1 MVRVPVNP
9 VVFPPT
15 FAAPEAQAILAEGGA
30 VYIAKVRELVK
41 KAIDGTDDLFPA
53 NHPIPDGDL
62 ASFQAKRPDWLARF
76 DGSLKGLLERRLYG
90 ERRRGRRPD
99 ADVSLAT
106 LRVLTAF
113 DHEKQVALSKLARTL
128 GHFTRRETMAL
139 DLRIEALLG
148 YESGRE
154 LDNPFGVDYVL
165 DAIGSTSRAVY
176 PLPQVW
182 RPLMER
188 IVADITPSF
197 NNVYIAIN
205 RVLADRGVLPEIKAL
220 LRARS
225 EHRPSDDGE
234 LFNTFTQLL
243 HDAGG
248 TLAADVLVPDIGPD
262 AGAPQPLV
270 FTNPAASAP
279 SPAARTVD
287 ANPHADAFTAGRVA
301 EMPVT
306 QEVIAAGLAA
316 LAARR
321 GGTAGPEAGAPEAA
335 SANAEGEGELLPSV
349 DPLMAMGTSTP
360 LFATLGQWQR
370 EDLTAAILNAV
381 PQSAAEH
388 AMVVPLN
395 LMPYIRS
402 AIADEI
408 ANPADRVTID
418 VIALL
423 FDYIFRDRSI
433 PESLRQLFSRLQV
446 PILKA
451 ALLDRSFFSKK
462 KHPARMLL
470 DHLAEA
476 SIGADANHRYGVAIR
491 ELASHVVDEL
501 CQDFEIDVAAFGR
514 ADQRIV
520 DFIDGERERLRVA
533 TSGEIEVAR
542 TSEADDVGRAEVRN
556 LIRERLAG
564 LAVPFDVHSFI
575 ETSWADYLVLLRARD
590 GNDGLSYVAAIE
602 TIDDLLWSITAKERS
617 AQKTRLA
624 KMIPKLIGALRNGV
638 AAMRVEPARANPFF
652 ESIYAL
658 HVAAI
663 SPRTHST
670 GEPATLSNDTA
681 SARVV
686 NVHDYVGD
694 MIVGTWVSF
703 TVNAEPFAARLIWV
717 SPMRGKYIFA
727 NHTPARILKFTAEE
741 LAYELGT
748 GKARI
753 IVEPVPLFDRAVS
766 TALDQLATHATQPP
780 TSPTQTTQT

>member
-1 MVRVPVNP
+1 MVRPPVNP
-9 VVFPPT
+9 VVVLPT
-15 FAAPEAQAILAEGGA
+15 FAAPEAQAIIAEGSA
-30 VYIAKVRELVK
+30 VYRAKVHELVK
-41 KAIDGTDDLFPA
+41 EAIEGSDDLFPA
-53 NHPIPDGDL
+53 RSQIPDGDL
-62 ASFQAKRPDWLARF
+62 ASFLGKRPDWLARF
-76 DGSLKGLLERRLYG
+76 DVSVKGLLERRLYG

-113 DHEKQVALSKLARTL
+113 DHEKQVALSRLARTL
-128 GHFTRRETMAL
+128 RHFTRRETMAL

-148 YESGRE
+148 YETGRD
-154 LDNPFGVDYVL
+154 LDNPFGIDYVL

-176 PLPQVW
+176 PSPQVW

-197 NNVYIAIN
+197 NNVYIAVN

-225 EHRPSDDGE
+225 EHRPSNDGE

-243 HDAGG
+243 HDAAG
-248 TLAADVLVPDIGPD
+248 TPAADVIVPDLGPD
-262 AGAPQPLV
+262 AAAPPPLV
-270 FTNPAASAP
+270 FSNPAASAP
-279 SPAARTVD
+279 LPSAPTVD
-287 ANPHADAFTAGRVA
+287 ASPHAGAVTLHRVEA
-301 EMPVT
+301 MSVP
-306 QEVIAAGLAA
+306 QEIIAAGLAS
-316 LAARR
+316 LAARH
-321 GGTAGPEAGAPEAA
+321 GGEAGLDAA
-335 SANAEGEGELLPSV
+335 NRDAEGEGELLPSV
-349 DPLMAMGTSTP
+349 DPLMALGTSTP

-381 PQSAAEH
+381 PQAVAEQ

-395 LMPYIRS
+395 LIPYIRS

-451 ALLDRSFFSKK
+451 ALLDRSFFSER

-501 CQDFEIDVAAFGR
+501 CQDFEIDVAAFSR

-520 DFIDGERERLRVA
+520 DFIDGERERLRAA

-542 TSEADDVGRAEVRN
+542 STEADDLGRAEVRN

-575 ETSWADYLVLLRARD
+575 ETSWADYLALLRARD
-590 GNDGLSYVAAIE
+590 GNDGPSYVAAVE

-624 KMIPKLIGALRNGV
+624 KMIPRLIGALREGV

-663 SPRTHST
+663 SPRARSA
-670 GEPATLSNDTA
+670 GEPATLSTDTA

-694 MIVGTWVSF
+694 MAVGTWVSF
-703 TVNAEPFAARLIWV
+703 TVDAEPLAARLIWV
-717 SPMRGKYIFA
+717 SPMRGKYMFA

-766 TALDQLATHATQPP
+766 TALDQLAAHATPP
-780 TSPTQTTQT
+780 SAQAAPA

>member
-1 MVRVPVNP
+1 MVRVPVKS
-9 VVFPPT
+9 VVVLPT
-15 FAAPEAQAILAEGGA
+15 FAAQDAQAILAEA
-30 VYIAKVRELVK
+30 SALYRAKVYELAK
-41 KAIDGTDDLFPA
+41 EAIEGSDDLFPA
-53 NHPIPDGDL
+53 RSPIPDGDL
-62 ASFQAKRPDWLARF
+62 ASFQGKRPDWLARF
-76 DGSLKGLLERRLYG
+76 DVSLKGLLERRLYG

-113 DHEKQVALSKLARTL
+113 DHEKQAALSKLARTL
-128 GHFTRRETMAL
+128 RHFTRRETMAL

-148 YESGRE
+148 YETGRD

-165 DAIGSTSRAVY
+165 DALGSTSRAVY
-176 PLPQVW
+176 PSPQVW

-188 IVADITPSF
+188 IVADITPSY
-197 NNVYIAIN
+197 NNVYIAVN

-220 LRARS
+220 LRVRS
-225 EHRPSDDGE
+225 EHRPSNDGE

-243 HDAGG
+243 HDAAG
-248 TLAADVLVPDIGPD
+248 TLAADVIVPDLGPD
-262 AGAPQPLV
+262 AGAPPPLV
-270 FTNPAASAP
+270 FSNPAASAP
-279 SPAARTVD
+279 LPSAPLPSAPAVD
-287 ANPHADAFTAGRVA
+287 GSPHAGAVTARRVA
-301 EMPVT
+301 AVSVP
-306 QEVIAAGLAA
+306 QAVIAAGLAS

-321 GGTAGPEAGAPEAA
+321 GGEAGPDAA
-335 SANAEGEGELLPSV
+335 IRGAEGEGELLPSV
-349 DPLMAMGTSTP
+349 DPLMALGTSSP

-370 EDLTAAILNAV
+370 EDLAAAILNAV
-381 PQSAAEH
+381 PPAVAEQ

-395 LMPYIRS
+395 LIPYIRS

-451 ALLDRSFFSKK
+451 ALLDRSFFSDK

-476 SIGADANHRYGVAIR
+476 SIGADANHRYGIAIR

-501 CQDFEIDVAAFGR
+501 CRDFEIDVAAFGR

-520 DFIDGERERLRVA
+520 DFIDGERERLRAA

-542 TSEADDVGRAEVRN
+542 STEAGDLGRAEVRN

-575 ETSWADYLVLLRARD
+575 ETSWADYLALLRARD
-590 GNDGLSYVAAIE
+590 GNDSPSYVAAVE

-624 KMIPKLIGALRNGV
+624 KMIPRLIGALRKGV

-652 ESIYAL
+652 ETIYAL

-663 SPRTHST
+663 SPRARSF
-670 GEPATLSNDTA
+670 GEPATSSTDTA

-694 MIVGTWVSF
+694 MVVGTWVSF
-703 TVNAEPFAARLIWV
+703 TVEAEPLAARLIWV

-766 TALDQLATHATQPP
+766 TALDQLAAHATPP
-780 TSPTQTTQT
+780 SAQAAPA